1 MKNSSMNKFLTI
13 IAIALSLITPSIVSA
28 KDTEIRFV
36 MEEDIT
42 GLFIN
47 SLNRTDEKLVYFIVD
62 VKKKYTNIEMRYE
75 DWIYTYTL
83 DLTIQDREN
92 ILLSI
97 SKYKEWQEIAISNK
111 VEVEKDINNFKIS
124 RIYWGTPN
132 NFDKI
137 MNKPEITLRIF
148 SQNIERHQLV
158 IISEKL
164 ISGYSTD
171 DLPTIYL
178 EYDEVIKLEKILS
191 EENISNSILKEVE
204 KTSKAD
210 ELFK

>member
-1 MKNSSMNKFLTI
+1 MNKLIAI
-13 IAIALSLITPSIVSA
+13 IAVALSLITPSIVSA
-28 KDTEIRFV
+28 KDTEMRFL

-47 SLNRTDEKLVYFIVD
+47 SLNRFDEKLVYFIVD
-62 VKKKYTNIEMRYE
+62 IKKKYTNVEIRYE
-75 DWIYTYTL
+75 DWIHTYTL

-111 VEVEKDINNFKIS
+111 VEVEKNINNFKIS
-124 RIYWGTPN
+124 RIYWGTSN

-158 IISEKL
+158 ITSEKL
-164 ISGYSTD
+164 KSEYSTD
-171 DLPTIYL
+171 DLPIIYL

-191 EENISNSILKEVE
+191 EENISNSIVKEIE
-204 KTSKAD
+204 KTSKVD

>member
-1 MKNSSMNKFLTI
+1 MNKL
-13 IAIALSLITPSIVSA
+13 IAIITISLSLITPSIVSA
-28 KDTEIRFV
+28 KDTEMRFI

-42 GLFIN
+42 GLSIN
-47 SLNRTDEKLVYFIVD
+47 SLSRFDEKLVYFIVD
-62 VKKKYTNIEMRYE
+62 IKEKSTNVEMRYE

-111 VEVEKDINNFKIS
+111 VEVEKNINIFKIS

-132 NFDKI
+132 NFDKV
-137 MNKPEITLRIF
+137 MDRPEIMLEIL

-158 IISEKL
+158 IKSEKL
-164 ISGYSTD
+164 KSGYSND
-171 DLPTIYL
+171 DLPIIYL
-178 EYDEVIKLEKILS
+178 DYNEVIKLEKILS
-191 EENISNSILKEVE
+191 EESISNSIVKEVK
-204 KTSKAD
+204 KTSKED

>member
-1 MKNSSMNKFLTI
+1 MNKLIAI
-13 IAIALSLITPSIVSA
+13 IAVALSLITPSIVSA
-28 KDTEIRFV
+28 KDTEMRFL

-47 SLNRTDEKLVYFIVD
+47 SLNRFDEKLVYFIVD
-62 VKKKYTNIEMRYE
+62 IKKKYTNVEIRYE
-75 DWIYTYTL
+75 DWIHTYTL

-111 VEVEKDINNFKIS
+111 VEVEKNINNFKIS
-124 RIYWGTPN
+124 RIYWGTSN

-164 ISGYSTD
+164 ISGYSTN

-191 EENISNSILKEVE
+191 EENISNSIVKEIE
-204 KTSKAD
+204 KTSKVD

>member
-1 MKNSSMNKFLTI
+1 MNKLIAI
-13 IAIALSLITPSIVSA
+13 IAVALSLITPSIVSA
-28 KDTEIRFV
+28 KDTEMRFL

-47 SLNRTDEKLVYFIVD
+47 SLNRFDEKLVYFIVD
-62 VKKKYTNIEMRYE
+62 IKKKYTNVEMRYE
-75 DWIYTYTL
+75 DWIHTYTL

-111 VEVEKDINNFKIS
+111 VEVEKNINNFKIS
-124 RIYWGTPN
+124 RIYWGTSN

-158 IISEKL
+158 ITSEKL
-164 ISGYSTD
+164 KSEYFTD
-171 DLPTIYL
+171 DLPIIYL

-191 EENISNSILKEVE
+191 EENISNSIVKEIE
-204 KTSKAD
+204 KTSKVD

>member
-1 MKNSSMNKFLTI
+1 
-13 IAIALSLITPSIVSA
+13 
-28 KDTEIRFV
+28 
-36 MEEDIT
+36 
-42 GLFIN
+42 
-47 SLNRTDEKLVYFIVD
+47 
-62 VKKKYTNIEMRYE
+62 MRYE

-158 IISEKL
+158 ITSEKL
-164 ISGYSTD
+164 KSEYSTD
-171 DLPTIYL
+171 DLPIIYL

>member
-1 MKNSSMNKFLTI
+1 MNKLIAI
-13 IAIALSLITPSIVSA
+13 IAVALSLITPSIVSA
-28 KDTEIRFV
+28 KDTEMRFL

-47 SLNRTDEKLVYFIVD
+47 SLNRFDEKLVYFIVD
-62 VKKKYTNIEMRYE
+62 IKKKYTNVEMRYE
-75 DWIYTYTL
+75 DWIHTYTL

-111 VEVEKDINNFKIS
+111 VEVEKNINNFKIS
-124 RIYWGTPN
+124 RIYWGTSN

-158 IISEKL
+158 ITSEKL
-164 ISGYSTD
+164 KSEYSTD
-171 DLPTIYL
+171 DLPIIYL

-191 EENISNSILKEVE
+191 EENISNSIVKEIE
-204 KTSKAD
+204 KTSKVD

>member
-1 MKNSSMNKFLTI
+1 MNKLIAI
-13 IAIALSLITPSIVSA
+13 IAVALSLITPSIVSA
-28 KDTEIRFV
+28 KDTEMRFL

-47 SLNRTDEKLVYFIVD
+47 SLNRFDEKLVYFIVD
-62 VKKKYTNIEMRYE
+62 IKKKYTNVEIRYE
-75 DWIYTYTL
+75 DWIHTYTL

-111 VEVEKDINNFKIS
+111 VEVEKNINNFKIS
-124 RIYWGTPN
+124 RIYWGTSN

-137 MNKPEITLRIF
+137 MNKPEITLRFF

-158 IISEKL
+158 ITSEKL
-164 ISGYSTD
+164 KSEYSTD
-171 DLPTIYL
+171 DLPIIYL

-191 EENISNSILKEVE
+191 EENISNSIVKEIE
-204 KTSKAD
+204 KTSKVD